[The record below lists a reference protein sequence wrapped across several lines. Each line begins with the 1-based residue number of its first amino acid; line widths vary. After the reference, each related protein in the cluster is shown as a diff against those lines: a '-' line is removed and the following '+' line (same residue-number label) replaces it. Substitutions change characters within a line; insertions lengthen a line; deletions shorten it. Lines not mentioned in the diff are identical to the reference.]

1 MCNGSQSGFKLG
13 DFSIDEYRPMKV
25 IVIGAGYSGIIAGIR
40 FQQRIP
46 NLELTIYEQNAGV
59 GGTWYSNRYPGVAC
73 DIPSHCYQLTFEPK
87 TDWSSLYAPGAE
99 IRTHLESVVEKHK
112 LVPYIKLQHRV
123 LHARYEELTGKWH
136 LRVRRPMFTDTA
148 DFLFTGVG
156 MLSRWKWPEIDGLN
170 TFEGKLL
177 HTANFDVGERTW
189 EKAVEDWQW
198 RTKKVGVIGSGSSAI
213 QTVAALQP
221 HVGRMVQFVRGKTWV
236 SPPFTRHKLG
246 ELLRHDTGAENFEFS
261 QDDKEAFKDEE
272 EYKQFRHELES
283 ALQSNHGLTLR
294 GSTQQTTARQ
304 EFTENMRKK
313 LAKKPWIMDH
323 LLPDFAVSCRRLTP
337 GPGYLEALCEDNVDF
352 VPKDIRRITPRGIE
366 TVDGKHTDLDVI
378 ICATGF
384 DISFHLDFSIA
395 GRGGLSIQEKW
406 TPHPST
412 YLSMCTD
419 GFPNWFMAFGPNSVL
434 ATGSLLILLERQVEY
449 AVAAMK
455 KMQRERLKS
464 IEVKKE
470 AVRDFE
476 EYLETV
482 FSEKCR
488 SWYKMGTED
497 GRIVGLWPGS
507 SLHGLRV
514 LEHPRWEDFK
524 YESADGVHNRFY
536 WLGDGQ
542 TYNEKT
548 MTGDRAWYLN
558 DNEVDIPPSE
568 CPRHLRQI
576 SV

>member
-1 MCNGSQSGFKLG
+1 WQ
-13 DFSIDEYRPMKV
+13 
-25 IVIGAGYSGIIAGIR
+25 
-40 FQQRIP
+40 
-46 NLELTIYEQNAGV
+46 
-59 GGTWYSNRYPGVAC
+59 
-73 DIPSHCYQLTFEPK
+73 
-87 TDWSSLYAPGAE
+87 
-99 IRTHLESVVEKHK
+99 
-112 LVPYIKLQHRV
+112 
-123 LHARYEELTGKWH
+123 
-136 LRVRRPMFTDTA
+136 
-148 DFLFTGVG
+148 
-156 MLSRWKWPEIDGLN
+156 
-170 TFEGKLL
+170 
-177 HTANFDVGERTW
+177 
-189 EKAVEDWQW
+189 KAVEDWQW
-198 RTKKVGVIGSGSSAI
+198 RTKKVGVIGSGSSVI

-236 SPPFTRHKLG
+236 SPPFTRQKLG
-246 ELLRHDTGAENFEFS
+246 ELLQRDTDAENFEFS
-261 QDDKEAFKDEE
+261 QADKEAFKDEE
-272 EYKQFRHELES
+272 VYKQFRHELES
-283 ALQSNHGLTLR
+283 ALQSDHCVTLR
-294 GSTQQTTARQ
+294 GSTRQTKARQ
-304 EFTENMRKK
+304 ELTENMRKK
-313 LAKKPWIMDH
+313 LWKKPWILDH
-323 LLPDFAVSCRRLTP
+323 LLPDFGVSCRRLTP
-337 GPGYLEALCEDNVDF
+337 GPGYLEVFSQMPF

-366 TVDGKHTDLDVI
+366 TVDGKHIDVDVI

-384 DISFHLDFSIA
+384 DISFHLDFSIT

-434 ATGSLLILLERQVEY
+434 AAGSLLILLERQVEY

-464 IEVKKE
+464 IKVKKE
-470 AVRDFE
+470 AVRDFD
-476 EYLETV
+476 EYLENYFPKTV

-514 LEHPRWEDFK
+514 LEHPRWEDFN

-542 TYNEKT
+542 TCNEKT

-568 CPRHLRQI
+568 CP
-576 SV
+576 